1 MSTVVDL
8 NDDNISID
16 TSADGVVIV
25 DAFATVRGG
34 RSLNT
39 TGFTPSV
46 LKAGHVIIMATATK
60 DYKPMPLNGGA
71 TAYAALPADH
81 VYAGILRASILTK
94 KPFAG
99 ILTQGTV
106 NPAAAPYPMTSILS
120 AVKAALPLIDF
131 RED

>member
-8 NDDNISID
+8 NDDNITVD

-39 TGFTPSV
+39 AGFTPSV

-60 DYKPMPLNGGA
+60 DYKPMPLNGDA

-81 VYAGILRASILTK
+81 EYAGILRASILTK

-99 ILTQGTV
+99 ILTQGTI

-120 AVKAALPLIDF
+120 AVKTALPLIDF